1 MAGSEYEF
9 WLFDLDGTLVD
20 VEWSYARGVLDEVG
34 DRLGVEFSDRE
45 AEVLWHGLGGSRD
58 AQLAAWGY
66 DADAF
71 WTALDDVEDPV
82 ARAEATYLHEDAA
95 ALADLDRPTGL
106 VTHCAAF
113 LAEPVLDHLDIADW
127 FDTRLCCSPETGYKP
142 DARPLELAMT
152 DLGVTSRERGVYVGD
167 GQSDVEAAANAGLH
181 GVHVERH
188 DPEVRGRCVLGDRRT
203 RRVDTLLQDAA
214 E

>member
-1 MAGSEYEF
+1 MAASEYEY

-20 VEWSYARGVLDEVG
+20 VEWSYAREVFDEVG
-34 DRLGVEFSDRE
+34 DRLGTAFSDRE
-45 AEVLWHGLGGSRD
+45 AEILWHGLGGSRD
-58 AQLAAWGY
+58 DQLAAWGY
-66 DADAF
+66 ESDAF
-71 WTALDDVEDPV
+71 WAALNAVEDPT

-106 VTHCAAF
+106 VTHCAEF
-113 LAEPVLDHLDIADW
+113 LAEPVLEHLDIADW

-142 DARPLELAMT
+142 DPQPLKLAMT
-152 DLGVTSRERGVYVGD
+152 ELGVQPGTHGAYVGD
-167 GQSDVEAAANAGLH
+167 GQADVTAAANAGLH

-188 DPEVRGRCVLGDRRT
+188 DPATRGRCVLGDRRT
-203 RRVDTLLQDAA
+203 SRVDALLQDAA